1 MSELFK
7 MATGRRTMA
16 TDESTY
22 KAPLDDVLGEYD
34 VRGFSVDGR
43 DGSVGKVDD
52 ATYDEPRGDYVV
64 VDTGTAFL
72 GKKVFLPSEVITR
85 VDVESKT
92 VVADVAK
99 DDVKNA
105 PEYDPN
111 RRLDDD
117 LRAQVASHYG
127 VGGEQLREGEGHGVR
142 EEATSTGGMETI
154 RSEEPVENTI
164 HNLVQT
170 LSVKLD
176 SAARYELYR
185 DDARNDGYEDC
196 IELFTRLQER
206 DRESIRDLTATL
218 ARHLSETGEA
228 RREEGTRA
236 VGAVREPNR

>member
-1 MSELFK
+1 LFE
-7 MATGRRTMA
+7 MARGGRTMA
-16 TDESTY
+16 TDESTH
-22 KAPLDDVLGEYD
+22 KASLDDVLGQYD
-34 VRGFSVDGR
+34 LRGFAVEGR
-43 DGSVGKVDD
+43 DGNVGKVDD
-52 ATYDEPRGDYVV
+52 GSYDEPQGNYLV

-72 GKKVFLPSEVITR
+72 GKKVFLPSEMITR
-85 VDVESKT
+85 VDVDNKA

-127 VGGEQLREGEGHGVR
+127 FSREELREGEGRRVG
-142 EEATSTGGMETI
+142 EDATSTGGMETI

-176 SAARYELYR
+176 SAARYALYR
-185 DDARNDGYEDC
+185 DDAREDGYDDC
-196 IELFTRLQER
+196 VDLFTRLQER
-206 DRESIRDLTATL
+206 DRESIRDLMTTL
-218 ARHLSETGEA
+218 ARHLPQTGEA
-228 RREEGTRA
+228 RREEGSRA
-236 VGAVREPNR
+236 VGAARDPNR